1 MPFSS
6 FIDYLSLEKN
16 YSPHTITA
24 YKKDLERFAQFARD
38 EYGYKGIEE
47 VNYSIIRSWVVVLVN
62 NGISNRTVN
71 RKISSLKSYF
81 RFLLKT
87 SQIEINPLVGHKS
100 LKTSKKI
107 QIPFSELE
115 IETVLHSIET
125 DANYTGIRDRLIV
138 ELFYSTGI
146 RRAELVGLKIL
157 DVSLEGK
164 TLKVLGK
171 RNKERIIPLLPSVI
185 ATIKKYLPLRAKEVS
200 ITDSDWLFLSN
211 KGNKIYETLV
221 YRIINVY
228 FSKASEKVK
237 KSPHMLRHSFATHL
251 VNEGA
256 DINAVKEL
264 LGHSSLASTQVYTN
278 NSISKLKEVYKKAHP
293 RNSKK

>member
-24 YKKDLERFAQFARD
+24 YKKDLERFAQFARE

-47 VNYSIIRSWVVVLVN
+47 VNYSIIRSWIVVLVN

-125 DANYTGIRDRLIV
+125 DANYTGMRDRLIV

-200 ITDSDWLFLSN
+200 IADGDWFFLSN